1 MKWLAIP
8 LAILLI
14 AAVAVLTA
22 NGADEDDARAAA
34 PKAQYTRTC
43 TAFSSPKP
51 FPADKERDAI
61 LGRAFIGAFR
71 SNFENAEPGDVY
83 QPEPGKFDLKA
94 PFMFKG
100 RRDITVVVPKD
111 YRAVVR
117 LGYKRSSHRG
127 YSSVRFESCGS
138 FTGYP
143 GGIRYTGPWP
153 ACIPLDVTV
162 GSRAATRY
170 VLSLGAG
177 KCPRPE

>member
-14 AAVAVLTA
+14 AAVAVLTQ
-22 NGADEDDARAAA
+22 NGGNEGEARAA
-34 PKAQYTRTC
+34 PRVQYTRTC
-43 TAFSSPKP
+43 TAFSSLDPY
-51 FPADKERDAI
+51 PADKKRDAI

-71 SNFENAEPGDVY
+71 SSFENAKPENVY
-83 QPEPGKFDLKA
+83 QPKPGRFELKA
-94 PFMFKG
+94 PFVFKG
-100 RRDITVVVPKD
+100 RRDITVVVPKAD
-111 YRAVVR
+111 RAVVR
-117 LGYKRSSHRG
+117 LGYRESGHKG
-127 YSSVRFESCGS
+127 YSSVRFESCGT

-143 GGIRYTGPWP
+143 GGIIYTGPWP

-177 KCPRPE
+177 KCPPPE